1 MVEQICLCHIFSLI
15 LEQIVKNR
23 PQICSCKAPFLSIVE
38 KETLKKIVE
47 KVNLLLVIFR
57 VEFFTQ
63 IMNLVGIAFI
73 LEIVVDGPLF

>member
-1 MVEQICLCHIFSLI
+1 MSYIFI
-15 LEQIVKNR
+15 DIRAN
-23 PQICSCKAPFLSIVE
+23 CKEPSPDLFLQSTVSFNSR
-38 KETLKKIVE
+38 KRNTKKKIVE